1 MLIFVEGHGRLSQLI
16 KSNKKNRHVKGD
28 DMNVDHKEKKL
39 NKLFEMQTEE
49 IEDLKLMLKES
60 TLKLEEH
67 ERDIELLTKLYQKR
81 VIGIDGNPV
90 NRDYDE

>member
-1 MLIFVEGHGRLSQLI
+1 
-16 KSNKKNRHVKGD
+16 
-28 DMNVDHKEKKL
+28 
-39 NKLFEMQTEE
+39 MQTEE
-49 IEDLKLMLKES
+49 IEDLMLMLKET

-67 ERDIELLTKLYQKR
+67 ERDIELLTKLYQKG